1 MEHQANCRSFFERI
15 TMDIDL
21 VGGWASPLEN
31 IVSWD
36 DESPKI
42 WKSKKC
48 SKPPARLEWSLSVSV
63 SLSLSLLSLSL
74 SLSVSLSILTTS
86 LDDARRERIFWKW
99 ASSKLPAQEV
109 FLENH
114 QSYDEDVSECL
125 RLGKRETWTW
135 QEPVLIQ
142 NLPMDTEDMREIA
155 FKACKV
161 AKCDPSSHTIIWWFP
176 PSPWISK
183 LRHRVSKE

>member
-63 SLSLSLLSLSL
+63 SLSLSLPLSLSL
-74 SLSVSLSILTTS
+74 SLSLSPSWLHHWMMLDANAFFGSEHLQNCQRRKFFLRIINHMMRMSLSVCGLINGKHGP
-86 LDDARRERIFWKW
+86 DRNQYW
-99 ASSKLPAQEV
+99 SKT
-109 FLENH
+109 F
-114 QSYDEDVSECL
+114 
-125 RLGKRETWTW
+125 RW
-135 QEPVLIQ
+135 IQ
-142 NLPMDTEDMREIA
+142 
-155 FKACKV
+155 K
-161 AKCDPSSHTIIWWFP
+161 IWG
-176 PSPWISK
+176 
-183 LRHRVSKE
+183 R